1 MKITKNIKIV
11 NTTWLKIEKEQLIE
25 AQKSIKIEDLARE
38 LVVIE
43 KASLSAQK
51 EGLDIESVSG
61 FFQAQIS
68 AAKAIQYR
76 YRADLLS
83 APSDKTPVDLKE
95 VIRPKLIHLG
105 AKLNEELA
113 DFLNHGGAFKPS
125 EIKEFSQTLTSPFLS
140 ENDKKML
147 FNALTKIQVQKKTT
161 VQ

>member
-1 MKITKNIKIV
+1 M
-11 NTTWLKIEKEQLIE
+11 
-25 AQKSIKIEDLARE
+25 
-38 LVVIE
+38 VVIE

-83 APSDKTPVDLKE
+83 TPSDKTPVDLKE

-125 EIKEFSQTLTSPFLS
+125 ELKEFSQTLTSPFLS